1 MNSLKNIKIR
11 FIKKINECNDQTLL
25 LNIESILDKNS
36 LYNSVSEPES
46 IYGIERS
53 PTKKGV
59 ENDFRRE
66 EAIILPQ
73 STLEILKI
81 SEKQIK
87 NGKFFTEE
95 EMDKMDEEWL
105 SEK

>member
-1 MNSLKNIKIR
+1 MNSLENIKIR
-11 FIKKINECNDQTLL
+11 FIKKINECNDQNLL

-36 LYNSVSEPES
+36 LHNSVSEPES
-46 IYGIERS
+46 IYDIERS
-53 PTKKGV
+53 PTNKGV